1 MGRGRQDM
9 SIWVG
14 MGMDRSAVA
23 GYGKGAVGNEATFER
38 GQYGNRIKKLLEP
51 CLKVEREILAVKDSR
66 NKGVRDGGTV
76 FGSLLM
82 PAFGFGRFFTV
93 PAWREEFAPLIK
105 GMVRSGPK
113 PVHEIIVR
121 TQRGKR
127 VNGASDQ
134 RGEDAVRLQTAHPSG
149 KGRGCKVHGDQKEKE
164 DEGTEDLRMV

>member
-82 PAFGFGRFFTV
+82 PSDACLWVWAVFYGSSLERGV
-93 PAWREEFAPLIK
+93 CPSYK
-105 GMVRSGPK
+105 G
-113 PVHEIIVR
+113 
-121 TQRGKR
+121 
-127 VNGASDQ
+127 NGQVWSKAD
-134 RGEDAVRLQTAHPSG
+134 P
-149 KGRGCKVHGDQKEKE
+149 
-164 DEGTEDLRMV
+164 

>member
-1 MGRGRQDM
+1 L
-9 SIWVG
+9 
-14 MGMDRSAVA
+14 
-23 GYGKGAVGNEATFER
+23 EA
-38 GQYGNRIKKLLEP
+38 
-51 CLKVEREILAVKDSR
+51 CLKVERDILSIKDPR
-66 NKGVRDGGTV
+66 NNGVRDGGTV

-164 DEGTEDLRMV
+164 DEGTEDLRLV

>member
-76 FGSLLM
+76 FGS
-82 PAFGFGRFFTV
+82 RVRTQ
-93 PAWREEFAPLIK
+93 FAPLIK

-113 PVHEIIVR
+113 PIHEIIVR

-127 VNGASDQ
+127 VYGASEQ
-134 RGEDAVRLQTAHPSG
+134 RGEDAVRFQTAHPCG
-149 KGRGCKVHGDQKEKE
+149 KGRGSKVDGDQKEKE
-164 DEGTEDLRMV
+164 DERTEDLRLV

>member
-1 MGRGRQDM
+1 M

-82 PAFGFGRFFTV
+82 LAFGFGRFFTV

-113 PVHEIIVR
+113 PIHEIIVR

-127 VNGASDQ
+127 VYGASEQ
-134 RGEDAVRLQTAHPSG
+134 RGEDAVRFQTAHPCG
-149 KGRGCKVHGDQKEKE
+149 KGRGSKVDGDQKEKE
-164 DEGTEDLRMV
+164 DERTEDLRLV

>member
-82 PAFGFGRFFTV
+82 LAFGFGRFFTV

-113 PVHEIIVR
+113 PIHEIIVR
-121 TQRGKR
+121 TQRGSEFTEHPSREARTRSDFKR
-127 VNGASDQ
+127 LTHVV
-134 RGEDAVRLQTAHPSG
+134 REGEVRLMET
-149 KGRGCKVHGDQKEKE
+149 KRKKRTKE
-164 DEGTEDLRMV
+164 RRI